1 VGRSDPQA
9 AGSLIR
15 ILLPAHDEDPAVRL
29 ALAAALTAA
38 AAAASPAMGHPCDDD
53 ALARAVPLL
62 RFHYEDSQ
70 TEVYVEPPV
79 KQLPSLKA
87 LKGNGKFDVL
97 EVWGYI
103 YKAEYRM
110 RFIYAQIPGSCLLMG
125 QEIIEASD
133 PY

>member
-1 VGRSDPQA
+1 M
-9 AGSLIR
+9 
-15 ILLPAHDEDPAVRL
+15 RL
-29 ALAAALTAA
+29 ALAAAFIAA
-38 AAAASPAMGHPCDDD
+38 IAAHTPAMSHPCDDD

-62 RFHYEDSQ
+62 RFHYEDSE

-87 LKGNGKFDVL
+87 LRGDGAFDVL

-103 YKAEYRM
+103 YKAAYRM
-110 RFIYAQIPGSCLLMG
+110 RFIYAQIPGSCVLMG